1 MRFNHEQDEDF
12 VTTKCHGLILSY
24 PPTNPL
30 QLPSK
35 QCLDLNNAKV
45 VSVRQNLPLTSS
57 QH

>member
-12 VTTKCHGLILSY
+12 VTTKYHGLILSY

-35 QCLDLNNAKV
+35 ERLACLDLNNAKV
-45 VSVRQNLPLTSS
+45 FPVRQY
-57 QH
+57 